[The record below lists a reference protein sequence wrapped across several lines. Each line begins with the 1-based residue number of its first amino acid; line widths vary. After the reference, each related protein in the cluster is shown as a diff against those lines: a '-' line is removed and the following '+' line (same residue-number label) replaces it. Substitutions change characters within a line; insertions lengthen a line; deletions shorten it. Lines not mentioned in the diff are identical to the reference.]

1 MWDEDNGV
9 AHWDDMSLAKNYK
22 VRLCRR
28 EAILMRT
35 DIGATY
41 TVKENSYDFS
51 SASSQRQAPTIL
63 KSGPW
68 IPGTMPVNGR
78 NLPILRLQRKT

>member
-1 MWDEDNGV
+1 MTRISDVSGLMWDEDNGV

-28 EAILMRT
+28 GGNSYE
-35 DIGATY
+35 DGIGATY

-51 SASSQRQAPTIL
+51 GKFPKA
-63 KSGPW
+63 
-68 IPGTMPVNGR
+68 GTYYFKVRAMDYQEQCR
-78 NLPILRLQRKT
+78 